1 MSMEDT
7 ASGITVVFG
16 AVEAWIL
23 QSSGE
28 ADGNVAQVVPVYYL
42 TVYVMD
48 MDCKEVGAWEV
59 DQDRVGSWIWGPFF
73 ACRSG
78 STPVCFWN

>member
-7 ASGITVVFG
+7 ASGITVMFG
-16 AVEAWIL
+16 AVVAWIL
-23 QSSGE
+23 QSSE

-42 TVYVMD
+42 TVYVN
-48 MDCKEVGAWEV
+48 MDCKEVRACEV
-59 DQDRVGSWIWGPFF
+59 DQGRVGSWIWGLFI

-78 STPVCFWN
+78 STPVWFWN